1 MEKNIAIEV
10 TSQIDKWMNSNQSV
24 YELSKIN
31 TINNCLYKFQQ
42 WADGKPLIAA
52 YHVTKMEEESYYL
65 LFIDWHRNDNIY
77 LVVYVENK
85 STTAAEIHRTEY
97 HDDKLELVWN
107 YTPLKRDGKNSERK
121 AYFKQAYGSCTVQIP
136 LPTSPID
143 IEEFLNKLYTLCRN
157 RMRADRIVDI
167 FDF

>member
-10 TSQIDKWMNSNQSV
+10 TSQIDKWMNSHQSV
-24 YELSKIN
+24 YELSKID
-31 TINNCLYKFQQ
+31 TINNSLYKFQQ

-52 YHVTKMEEESYYL
+52 YHVTKIEEESYYL

-85 STTAAEIHRTEY
+85 STTAAEIHRTEH

-107 YTPLKRDGKNSERK
+107 YMPLKRDGKNSERK
-121 AYFKQAYGSCTVQIP
+121 AYFKQTYGSCTVRIP

-157 RMRADRIVDI
+157 RIRADRIVDI

>member
-1 MEKNIAIEV
+1 MEKHVAIDV
-10 TSQIDKWMNSNQSV
+10 TRQINLWMESNQSI
-24 YELSKIN
+24 YELTIIQA
-31 TINNCLYKFQQ
+31 INNTLYKFQQ

-52 YHVTKMEEESYYL
+52 YYVTKIEEESYYL

-77 LVVYVENK
+77 LVVYVDNK

-97 HDDKLELVWN
+97 HNGKLELIWN
-107 YTPLKRDGKNSERK
+107 YTPLKRDGKNAERK
-121 AYFKQAYGSCTVQIP
+121 AYFQQVFGSCTVRIP

-143 IEEFLNKLYTLCRN
+143 IDEFLNSIYTLSRN
-157 RMRADRIVDI
+157 RMRADRIVDA